1 MTDRLAQPDFSMVL
15 ASSVHDMK
23 NSLGMLLNS
32 LESEIRENPAQDQE
46 QSERFAILQY
56 EASRINGELIQLLS
70 IYRMQNNHMPFRLD
84 EHFLE
89 DVLEEQLARNDMLFT
104 TRSID
109 VDIDCD
115 PDQAWFFDDEL
126 VGSVI
131 HNILVNGARYS
142 KEKMCLSAKVD
153 NGQLVIGIADD
164 GAGFPDMMLE
174 CPQKL
179 MDKSVDFEEGS
190 THLGLYFAQCVA
202 MLHQQG
208 DNVGCIRLSN
218 DSPLGGGLFELVL
231 P

>member
-32 LESEIRENPAQDQE
+32 LESEIQANPAKDSAQA
-46 QSERFAILQY
+46 ERFAILQY

-70 IYRMQNNHMPFRLD
+70 LYRMQNNHMPFRLD
-84 EHFLE
+84 EHFVIDTLE
-89 DVLEEQLARNDMLFT
+89 DQLARNDMLFQ
-104 TRSID
+104 TRNIS
-109 VDIDCD
+109 VEIDCD
-115 PDQAWFFDDEL
+115 PDLAWYFDDEL

-142 KEKMCLSAKVD
+142 KNSMLLCASIE
-153 NGQLVIGIADD
+153 NNQLHFAIADD
-164 GAGFPDMMLE
+164 GEGYPPMMLE
-174 CPQKL
+174 CPEKL
-179 MDKSVDFEEGS
+179 LDKSVDFEEGS

-208 DNVGCIRLSN
+208 DQHGCIRLSN
-218 DSPLGGGLFELVL
+218 QSPLGGGLFELIL